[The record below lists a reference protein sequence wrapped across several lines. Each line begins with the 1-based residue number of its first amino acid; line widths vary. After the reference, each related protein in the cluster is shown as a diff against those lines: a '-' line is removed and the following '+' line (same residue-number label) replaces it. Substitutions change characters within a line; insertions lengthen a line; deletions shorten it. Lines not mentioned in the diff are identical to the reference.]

1 MSTKVSFTD
10 LQSQYQE
17 AKSDIDSAI
26 QEILNTN
33 SFITGPVVDE
43 FEQKLMDYTGA
54 EACASCGSGTTALQI
69 ALKACN
75 IGHGDEVITVA
86 HTFVST
92 TESIVNVGGTPV
104 FCDIDDYYQ
113 MDIEQI
119 ENLITDKTKAILW
132 VDLYGQSPDIDRIKQ
147 IASKHELYTIEDSA
161 QSFGYVYKDK
171 MLGTHADITCF
182 SFNPVKNLGAIG
194 DAGCVMGKTDLVNSA
209 RMFRDHGRREKFTY
223 ETVGY
228 NCRIDNIQARVVQAK
243 LPYLKSW
250 LDRKHKIAEY
260 YTTGLQQYYKTPQ
273 ESTWGKHTYYVY
285 VLQHEHRD
293 RIRDALQERGIQ
305 TNIHYPNPTHMT
317 PAFRPWAK
325 TLNTTEKISSKI
337 FSIPCYHSLT
347 DNQVEYVV
355 DTLKEF
361 K

>member
-1 MSTKVSFTD
+1 MGSERCIRD
-10 LQSQYQE
+10 R
-17 AKSDIDSAI
+17 
-26 QEILNTN
+26 
-33 SFITGPVVDE
+33 
-43 FEQKLMDYTGA
+43 YTGA

-75 IGHGDEVITVA
+75 IGPGDEVITVA

-92 TESIVNVGGTPV
+92 TESIVNVGATPV

-194 DAGCVMGKTDLVNSA
+194 DAGCVMG
-209 RMFRDHGRREKFTY
+209 R
-223 ETVGY
+223 
-228 NCRIDNIQARVVQAK
+228 
-243 LPYLKSW
+243 
-250 LDRKHKIAEY
+250 
-260 YTTGLQQYYKTPQ
+260 
-273 ESTWGKHTYYVY
+273 
-285 VLQHEHRD
+285 
-293 RIRDALQERGIQ
+293 
-305 TNIHYPNPTHMT
+305 
-317 PAFRPWAK
+317 
-325 TLNTTEKISSKI
+325 
-337 FSIPCYHSLT
+337 LT
-347 DNQVEYVV
+347 
-355 DTLKEF
+355 
-361 K
+361 